1 MMIPITMIRVL
12 TMAITDHNMSKSKD
26 TRNELLAM
34 KMQLHY

>member
-1 MMIPITMIRVL
+1 MMIPITIIRIL
-12 TMAITDHNMSKSKD
+12 TMAITDNNMSKSKD